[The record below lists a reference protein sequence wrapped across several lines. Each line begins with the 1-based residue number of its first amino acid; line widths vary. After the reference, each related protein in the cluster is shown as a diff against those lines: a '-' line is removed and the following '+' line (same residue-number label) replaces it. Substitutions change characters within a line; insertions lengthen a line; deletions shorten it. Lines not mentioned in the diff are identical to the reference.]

1 MSIFLGFTSII
12 VAVSLAF
19 SDKIIEHFS
28 PDGDLAQIE
37 HEVDEVMNN
46 L

>member
-1 MSIFLGFTSII
+1 MSVLLGFTSIMI
-12 VAVSLAF
+12 AVLLTF

>member
-1 MSIFLGFTSII
+1 MSILLVFTSII
-12 VAVSLAF
+12 VAVLLSF